1 MTIRR
6 AGAWFIMPGF
16 AEMGSAAT
24 GVLGAAVADPTQ
36 PAIAV
41 TGDGAFNMTSQI
53 LGAAVEYALPAVW
66 VIVNNYELG
75 IERKA
80 FQLLYK
86 RVHPWMTFTR
96 KDTGE
101 PYNPDYVKLA
111 EAYGAMGERVE
122 APGELRPALERA
134 LASGRPYVLDV
145 PCDTTPGT
153 FFTPGIERSYPN
165 KWAESYP
172 QYTDLRIVHS

>member
-1 MTIRR
+1 
-6 AGAWFIMPGF
+6 
-16 AEMGSAAT
+16 MGSAST

-41 TGDGAFNMTSQI
+41 TGDGAFNMTSAI
-53 LGAAVEYALPAVW
+53 VATAVEYDLPAVW

-80 FQLLYK
+80 SELLFE
-86 RVHPWMTFTR
+86 RAHPWSRFRR

-111 EAYGAMGERVE
+111 DAYGADG
-122 APGELRPALERA
+122 RA
-134 LASGRPYVLDV
+134 GRESG
-145 PCDTTPGT
+145 
-153 FFTPGIERSYPN
+153 
-165 KWAESYP
+165 
-172 QYTDLRIVHS
+172 